1 MYRCT
6 CPSRLATASGDGC
19 RVGERERERE
29 RDYRERER
37 ERERIG
43 GASEQEWGH
52 IEIILNLW
60 QVYCVEQ

>member
-1 MYRCT
+1 MH
-6 CPSRLATASGDGC
+6 LATASGEGC
-19 RVGERERERE
+19 RVGERER
-29 RDYRERER
+29 DYRER

>member
-1 MYRCT
+1 MYRRT

-19 RVGERERERE
+19 RVGEREREIRE
-29 RDYRERER
+29 RERER